1 MRRTE
6 LLLPAG
12 SPEGL
17 KTALRYGADAVYLG
31 GEAYGLRAKARNFSM
46 DEILSGVRY
55 AHDRG
60 ARVYVTA
67 NILARNGDLSGVRE
81 YFRELRGSGVDAVLI
96 ADPGIFL
103 LAREEM
109 PEMELHISTQ
119 ANCTNYE
126 SFLFWHRLGAKRVV
140 AARELSLSELSEIRR
155 RIPASLEIEAFVHG
169 AMCMSYSGRCFL
181 SDFMTGRDANHGEC
195 THPCRWNYRLVEEK
209 RPGEYFPVYENER
222 GTYILSSQDLSMIGH
237 IPELLSAGIDSLK
250 VEGRMKTELYTATV
264 GRAYRRAI
272 DDFYEDPEK
281 YRRKLPG
288 YRDELERCTHR
299 EYSTGFYFGPP
310 KPGAK
315 GQRESYERPS
325 VYLGR
330 AREPGTGGFFTLRQ
344 KNKFSVGEEIRI
356 MKPDGRDI
364 PAVVLEIRD
373 KESGIAQDS
382 CPHAGQELMLRLTA
396 CPEEGDILRRDG

>member
-1 MRRTE
+1 MRRIE

-55 AHDRG
+55 AHERG

-81 YFRELRGSGVDAVLI
+81 YFRELRGSEVDAVLI

-155 RIPASLEIEAFVHG
+155 RIPASLEIEVFVHG
-169 AMCMSYSGRCFL
+169 AMCMSYSGRCLL
-181 SDFMTGRDANHGEC
+181 SDYMTGRDANHGEC

-315 GQRESYERPS
+315 GQGESYELS
-325 VYLGR
+325 L
-330 AREPGTGGFFTLRQ
+330 
-344 KNKFSVGEEIRI
+344 IHI
-356 MKPDGRDI
+356 
-364 PAVVLEIRD
+364 
-373 KESGIAQDS
+373 
-382 CPHAGQELMLRLTA
+382 
-396 CPEEGDILRRDG
+396 

>member
-55 AHDRG
+55 AHERG
-60 ARVYVTA
+60 GRVYVTA
-67 NILARNGDLSGVRE
+67 NILARNGDLSGVRK

-109 PEMELHISTQ
+109 PDMELHISTQ

-155 RIPASLEIEAFVHG
+155 RVPASLEIEVFVHG
-169 AMCMSYSGRCFL
+169 AMCMSYSGRCLL

-237 IPELLSAGIDSLK
+237 ISELLLAGIDSLK

-281 YRRKLPG
+281 YRRKLPC

-310 KPGAK
+310 KPGAQ

-330 AREPGTGGFFTLRQ
+330 AREPGTGGFFALRQ

-373 KESGIAQDS
+373 KGSGSAQDS

>member
-55 AHDRG
+55 AHERG

-126 SFLFWHRLGAKRVV
+126 SFLFRSSLRSGGGSPHRSRSRPL
-140 AARELSLSELSEIRR
+140 
-155 RIPASLEIEAFVHG
+155 
-169 AMCMSYSGRCFL
+169 CTGRC
-181 SDFMTGRDANHGEC
+181 AC
-195 THPCRWNYRLVEEK
+195 P
-209 RPGEYFPVYENER
+209 
-222 GTYILSSQDLSMIGH
+222 
-237 IPELLSAGIDSLK
+237 IPEDASSPIS
-250 VEGRMKTELYTATV
+250 
-264 GRAYRRAI
+264 
-272 DDFYEDPEK
+272 
-281 YRRKLPG
+281 
-288 YRDELERCTHR
+288 
-299 EYSTGFYFGPP
+299 
-310 KPGAK
+310 
-315 GQRESYERPS
+315 
-325 VYLGR
+325 
-330 AREPGTGGFFTLRQ
+330 
-344 KNKFSVGEEIRI
+344 
-356 MKPDGRDI
+356 
-364 PAVVLEIRD
+364 
-373 KESGIAQDS
+373 
-382 CPHAGQELMLRLTA
+382 
-396 CPEEGDILRRDG
+396 

>member
-55 AHDRG
+55 AHERG

-155 RIPASLEIEAFVHG
+155 RVPASLEIEAFVHG
-169 AMCMSYSGRCFL
+169 AMCMSYSGRCLL

-195 THPCRWNYRLVEEK
+195 THPLELPSRRGEA
-209 RPGEYFPVYENER
+209 PG
-222 GTYILSSQDLSMIGH
+222 
-237 IPELLSAGIDSLK
+237 GI
-250 VEGRMKTELYTATV
+250 
-264 GRAYRRAI
+264 
-272 DDFYEDPEK
+272 
-281 YRRKLPG
+281 
-288 YRDELERCTHR
+288 
-299 EYSTGFYFGPP
+299 
-310 KPGAK
+310 
-315 GQRESYERPS
+315 
-325 VYLGR
+325 
-330 AREPGTGGFFTLRQ
+330 
-344 KNKFSVGEEIRI
+344 FSG
-356 MKPDGRDI
+356 
-364 PAVVLEIRD
+364 L
-373 KESGIAQDS
+373 
-382 CPHAGQELMLRLTA
+382 
-396 CPEEGDILRRDG
+396 

>member
-55 AHDRG
+55 AHERG

-126 SFLFWHRLGAKRVV
+126 SFFFWHRLGAKRVV

-169 AMCMSYSGRCFL
+169 AMCMSYSGRCLL

-281 YRRKLPG
+281 YQRKLPG

-315 GQRESYERPS
+315 GQGESYERPS

-330 AREPGTGGFFTLRQ
+330 AREPGTGGFFALRQ

-373 KESGIAQDS
+373 KESGSAQDS